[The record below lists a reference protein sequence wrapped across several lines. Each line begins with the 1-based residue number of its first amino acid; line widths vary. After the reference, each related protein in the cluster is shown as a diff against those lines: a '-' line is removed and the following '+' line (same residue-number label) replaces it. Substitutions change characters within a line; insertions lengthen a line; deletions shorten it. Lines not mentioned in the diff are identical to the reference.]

1 MVRRAGLWI
10 FTLSFAAALPSLVG
24 SGGTPRAN
32 AVVPS
37 EPAGGASSS
46 VVARGSDLQSADPA
60 ARACAARELGARGV
74 ESIASV
80 PGLVTLLA
88 DDTIVSMPECIDDG
102 EWHGGLDRVD
112 DVIDRPTSP
121 AREASR
127 ALSRIGAAA
136 VQPLVTAL
144 GDVRATMRRYAVIA
158 LGLIDD
164 HTVVKPA
171 VARLETTLGDSDW
184 QVRRSAVWALAG
196 SGDASTFGAIAGRLK
211 DDYPRVR
218 EMAARGLGRMEDRR
232 AVSALTGALGD
243 PEWSVRRE
251 VVHGLGQLHANEA
264 VDAIIQRLDDEHPEV
279 RQMAAWALGEI
290 EDRRAAPGLR
300 HALGDRDAKVRHQA
314 GWALGQLKD
323 GASIDALVAVI
334 RQDEAGSVRE
344 MSCWALGEID
354 DVRALPGLTAAL
366 KDRDGN
372 VRDMAAWAL
381 GEIGSAD
388 GGRRA
393 DRRAQGSGV
402 EGAREGGV
410 GHRRDRRRAR
420 SRRAGRQPEGR
431 TS

>member
-1 MVRRAGLWI
+1 VVRRAGLWI

-37 EPAGGASSS
+37 EPDAGASLP
-46 VVARGSDLQSADPA
+46 VTARGSDLLSADPA

-136 VQPLVTAL
+136 VEPLVAAL

-218 EMAARGLGRMEDRR
+218 EMAARGLGRMEDHR
-232 AVSALTGALGD
+232 ATPGSRAARGTRAANACARGVGGMPLRGD
-243 PEWSVRRE
+243 VRRTGVGDRGPVQPRVAPE
-251 VVHGLGQLHANEA
+251 GLVIYGGHL
-264 VDAIIQRLDDEHPEV
+264 DQR
-279 RQMAAWALGEI
+279 ALGE
-290 EDRRAAPGLR
+290 
-300 HALGDRDAKVRHQA
+300 
-314 GWALGQLKD
+314 
-323 GASIDALVAVI
+323 
-334 RQDEAGSVRE
+334 
-344 MSCWALGEID
+344 ALGEL
-354 DVRALPGLTAAL
+354 VALRRERWAVLNPAGERG
-366 KDRDGN
+366 RDGHDCPLGLHLEPSPR
-372 VRDMAAWAL
+372 VGRDPA
-381 GEIGSAD
+381 
-388 GGRRA
+388 
-393 DRRAQGSGV
+393 
-402 EGAREGGV
+402 
-410 GHRRDRRRAR
+410 
-420 SRRAGRQPEGR
+420 
-431 TS
+431 